1 MDNLLFNF
9 YNVINKIWNNIIDDN
24 YFIDNLNYCKYDYNN
39 NINIKNDDIKKPI
52 ILLLGGMGYKVYEKI
67 LNKYISGE
75 RLDSKTLDY
84 SPLADV
90 YVHQR

>member
-9 YNVINKIWNNIIDDN
+9 YNVINKIWDTIIEDNFFINNLNYSKYDNNNNII
-24 YFIDNLNYCKYDYNN
+24 
-39 NINIKNDDIKKPI
+39 IKNYEIKKPI
-52 ILLLGGMGYKVYEKI
+52 ILLLGGMAYKVYEKI

-75 RLDSKTLDY
+75 ILDSKTLDY